1 MIKIGLLGCGNVGQI
16 IAKHAEG
23 IEIVALFDMIAGH
36 AQELTAFCR
45 AEPYT
50 DFDAFIA
57 QDFDLVVE
65 AASVGAVRSYGE
77 AILEAGKDLVLLSGG
92 ALADEDF
99 REELVETARRN
110 NRKIYIPSGAIIGL
124 DNLKIGRISP
134 FKTLLLR
141 TTKHPSALGI
151 SGAGRTEIFKGQA
164 RECIKQYP
172 KNINVAVALGLAAG
186 READVELW
194 VDPDVERNIHE
205 VYAEGEFGDIYIRIR
220 NVPSPDNPATSY
232 MAALSILTLLR
243 NLDNPLVVGT

>member
-110 NRKIYIPSGAIIGL
+110 
-124 DNLKIGRISP
+124 
-134 FKTLLLR
+134 
-141 TTKHPSALGI
+141 
-151 SGAGRTEIFKGQA
+151 
-164 RECIKQYP
+164 
-172 KNINVAVALGLAAG
+172 
-186 READVELW
+186 
-194 VDPDVERNIHE
+194 
-205 VYAEGEFGDIYIRIR
+205 
-220 NVPSPDNPATSY
+220 
-232 MAALSILTLLR
+232 
-243 NLDNPLVVGT
+243 